1 MITFKPKYLIKSI
14 NQSIKI
20 KSKKMDE
27 NRITKIGYYRNV
39 VNQLIQIQLYK
50 EHNYEYEHKI
60 SELKESFLNFSRSF
74 NIDISEESI
83 KSYTEINIDNIFSAI
98 HHLSWVMHYEMITT
112 SYLAK
117 LLLKIEEFINEL

>member
-1 MITFKPKYLIKSI
+1 
-14 NQSIKI
+14 
-20 KSKKMDE
+20 MDE